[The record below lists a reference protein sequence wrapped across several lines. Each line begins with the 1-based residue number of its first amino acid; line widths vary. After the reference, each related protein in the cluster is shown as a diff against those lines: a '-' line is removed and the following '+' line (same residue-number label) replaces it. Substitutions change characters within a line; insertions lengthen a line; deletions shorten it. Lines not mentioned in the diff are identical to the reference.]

1 MIGSIDAMLCQWG
14 RWAVA
19 QARREV
25 GYSPICP
32 MFKDSS
38 RGGGYGSGVPV
49 GVEFG
54 DIPACDRAVNRL
66 PVVLRC
72 VVIQH
77 YQIQSSLRDTAK
89 ACGISHK
96 SASQYL
102 GMAHKSI
109 AECLD
114 AETVGG

>member
-14 RWAVA
+14 RWAIS

-25 GYSPICP
+25 GYSPISP
-32 MFKDSS
+32 MFKDSA
-38 RGGGYGSGVPV
+38 RGGGYGTGVPV

-54 DIPACDRAVNRL
+54 DIPACERAVNRL
-66 PVVLRC
+66 PIVLRC
-72 VVIQH
+72 VVVQH
-77 YQIQSSLRDTAK
+77 YQMGSSLRDTAK

-102 GMAHKSI
+102 GMAHREI
-109 AECLD
+109 AESLD
-114 AETVGG
+114 AESCGA

>member
-1 MIGSIDAMLCQWG
+1 MIGAIDAMLCQWG

-19 QARREV
+19 QARRDV
-25 GYSPICP
+25 GYPSVSP
-32 MFKDSS
+32 MFKDSA

-54 DIPACDRAVNRL
+54 DIPACDRAINRL
-66 PVVLRC
+66 PLVLRC

-102 GMAHKSI
+102 GQAHRSI
-109 AECLD
+109 AELL
-114 AETVGG
+114 AEESIGA